1 MAGKE
6 RRQGFSS
13 RMEMATLMQKRV
25 RFRDRVV
32 VALSD
37 TVFAAWIAR
46 RLRRLGWGVH
56 QARSATEVHRLTK
69 EFSPQVVV
77 LETQLPDESGWLTC
91 EKILRDDS
99 TVKVVLVASQ
109 WERSGQ
115 DFAEFVGAAALIS
128 QEDGVQ
134 ALIDQVVETST
145 SII

>member
-6 RRQGFSS
+6 RRQGLSS
-13 RMEMATLMQKRV
+13 RTEMTALLQNRART
-25 RFRDRVV
+25 RDRAVV
-32 VALSD
+32 GLND

-56 QARSATEVHRLTK
+56 LARSAAKVRQLTN

-77 LETQLPDESGWLTC
+77 LETRLADETGWLTC
-91 EKILRDDS
+91 EKILRDDP
-99 TVKVVLVASQ
+99 TIKVVLVASQ
-109 WERSGQ
+109 PEWNSQ
-115 DFAEFVGAAALIS
+115 AFAEFVGAAALIS

-134 ALIDQVVETST
+134 ALIDQIVETSP

>member
-6 RRQGFSS
+6 HRRGFSS
-13 RMEMATLMQKRV
+13 KAEMTTLLRKRIGS
-25 RFRDRVV
+25 RDRVV
-32 VALSD
+32 VALND

-46 RLRRLGWGVH
+46 RLRRLGWGIH
-56 QARSATEVHRLTK
+56 LARSAGEVRQLTN

>member
-13 RMEMATLMQKRV
+13 RTEMTTLLRN
-25 RFRDRVV
+25 RIRTRDRVV
-32 VALSD
+32 VGLNDSILA
-37 TVFAAWIAR
+37 TWIAR

-56 QARSATEVHRLTK
+56 LARSAEEARRLTR

-77 LETQLPDESGWLTC
+77 VETRLPDETGWLTC
-91 EKILRDDS
+91 EKILRDDP
-99 TVKVVLVASQ
+99 TTKVVLVASQ
-109 WERSGQ
+109 PERNGQ
-115 DFAEFVGAAALIS
+115 AFAEFVGAAALIS

-134 ALIDQVVETST
+134 ALIDQIVETSP